1 MATLQERIV
10 GALGLETRTFEEVEA
25 DQTATSQALAV
36 VVLAGAS
43 TAIGV
48 AGLRPG
54 LLVATLIAAIVGW
67 LLWSLLTF
75 LIGAKLLPERD
86 TNVDIG
92 QMLRVLGF
100 AAAPGLFG
108 ILGIIPFLGGVDTVR
123 HLDLAA
129 DCDRHR
135 GKAGARLHIHCTS
148 RARLPHRLGSQ
159 PHCVHVAHRAVRG
172 RRHDGTPILK
182 VRSQNSERVRREAFR
197 RSARQSKSPSTAAA
211 GQGRTEIDTKT
222 VNLKR

>member
-1 MATLQERIV
+1 LATLQERIV
-10 GALGLETRTFEEVEA
+10 GALRLETRTFEEVEA

-54 LLVATLIAAIVGW
+54 LLVTTLIAAIVGW

-108 ILGIIPFLGGVDTVR
+108 ILGIIPFLGGIVRVVIWIWQLIATVIAVR
-123 HLDLAA
+123 QALDYTSTARAVLVCLIGWAVNLIVFMFLT
-129 DCDRHR
+129 
-135 GKAGARLHIHCTS
+135 GLFAGA
-148 RARLPHRLGSQ
+148 AMM
-159 PHCVHVAHRAVRG
+159 G
-172 RRHDGTPILK
+172 RP
-182 VRSQNSERVRREAFR
+182 F
-197 RSARQSKSPSTAAA
+197 
-211 GQGRTEIDTKT
+211 
-222 VNLKR
+222 